1 MCDGERR
8 PGPIILSRRGLLAG
22 TVAATGTVLLHR
34 GRPAQAAP
42 PFATVDLDG
51 VAVVPRAEW
60 GGDLSPVGP
69 VPAEPDVRYLLVHH
83 SVDPGNEYGE
93 ADVAGILRGFVR
105 FHTAAAKGWPDLAY
119 NFLVDRFGR
128 VWEGRTG
135 SIAGPVAGDATG
147 GNQGYDQLCCFIGDH
162 QAGDPSPEAFSAMAR
177 LLAALARR
185 SGVALGEGAT
195 ATFTSRGS
203 NRHPAGTTVTTATV
217 AGHREMSRTQCP
229 GDRVFA
235 RLPELRRLA
244 AASGPAAVVVT
255 PPPVPPP
262 ATGPEAPAAP
272 SPAPVPAAGTTAPA
286 PAPTGAPVSPGGGAT
301 PARPSAAAAR
311 SAPAPADEG
320 RRRVGPAAAA
330 AAAAVASAAA
340 AGVAASRRARR
351 AGPGAPPPAGT
362 GVDPP
367 PPAPGT
373 VAPS

>member
-22 TVAATGTVLLHR
+22 TVAATGMVLLHR

-60 GGDLSPVGP
+60 GGDLAPVGP

-217 AGHREMSRTQCP
+217 AGHREMSRTRCP

-244 AASGPAAVVVT
+244 AASGSPAVVTV
-255 PPPVPPP
+255 PPATPP

-272 SPAPVPAAGTTAPA
+272 APATA
-286 PAPTGAPVSPGGGAT
+286 PAPTGAPVGPGGGAT
-301 PARPSAAAAR
+301 AARPGAGAAR
-311 SAPAPADEG
+311 AAPAPADGG
-320 RRRVGPAAAA
+320 RGRVGPTAAA
-330 AAAAVASAAA
+330 AAAAVATAAA

-351 AGPGAPPPAGT
+351 AGPPAPPPAGT
-362 GVDPP
+362 GADQP